1 MTRIDVLEP
10 TKSAAFFGYTPESL
24 LKTRPI
30 LRGTWVFRDPD
41 SSISF
46 SRATP
51 RHAGRPALWSQNS
64 ANKDDSASAPSCL
77 YVIQVDWT
85 DDEEGQ
91 YEKGVPMFYKLKPGK
106 QGPNKNLDVNMLEL
120 GE

>member
-1 MTRIDVLEP
+1 LEP
-10 TKSAAFFGYTPESL
+10 TKSAAFFGYIPESL
-24 LKTRPI
+24 TKTRPI
-30 LRGTWVFRDPD
+30 FRGTWVFRDPD
-41 SSISF
+41 SAVSF

-51 RHAGRPALWSQNS
+51 RHAGRPAPLSRNS
-64 ANKDDSASAPSCL
+64 THKDDSAPAPSCL

-91 YEKGVPMFYKLKPGK
+91 YEKGVPIFHKLKHGK
-106 QGPNKNLDVNMLEL
+106 QGPNKNLDVSMLEL